1 MSDVIP
7 FPSKQPTPEVPA
19 EAPPQQVQGSYVQV
33 VVETFLAWPC
43 PACKVMAKSN
53 DSALVE
59 ALQKNEMP
67 VIQCPSCGHQHPI
80 ARQPERK
87 VLTVDEAM
95 RKTSYNPN
103 LSPAA
108 NRVLGHVKR

>member
-1 MSDVIP
+1 MTETLIP
-7 FPSKQPTPEVPA
+7 FPEKQPDAAPSA
-19 EAPPQQVQGSYVQV
+19 EQQVQGSYVQV

-43 PACKVMAKSN
+43 PVCKKTAKSS
-53 DSALVE
+53 DPALVE

-95 RKTSYNPN
+95 RKPSYNPN